1 MQEEKRGGG
10 TFVERLLGGERR
22 PPYQRGRGAG
32 KLDVQRGHYT
42 KLLRMRC
49 IKLMG
54 ENGSIM
60 AIGDF

>member
-1 MQEEKRGGG
+1 MMGEEKRGGG

-42 KLLRMRC
+42 KLLSMRC
-49 IKLMG
+49 IKLVG
-54 ENGSIM
+54 GI
-60 AIGDF
+60 